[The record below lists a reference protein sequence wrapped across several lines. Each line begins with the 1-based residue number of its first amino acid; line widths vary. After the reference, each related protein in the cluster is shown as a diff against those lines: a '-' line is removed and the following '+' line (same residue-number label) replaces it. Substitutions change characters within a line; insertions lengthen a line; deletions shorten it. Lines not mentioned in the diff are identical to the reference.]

1 MKTTN
6 TPPYQGDTGKEE
18 PKINY
23 ETAGEKYVALEKE
36 VERIEKEAK
45 TKTAELKKVMVD
57 LENWFTLKAQEDGLS
72 NIKTAVGTAYWSVH
86 HKATV
91 ASRDALFGYCRA
103 NDAWDLL
110 EARASKEAVKSFI
123 EGHGI
128 PPPGVNYASV
138 KVFNFRKSTKE

>member
-1 MKTTN
+1 M
-6 TPPYQGDTGKEE
+6 
-18 PKINY
+18 NY

-45 TKTAELKKVMVD
+45 VKTAELKKVMLD
-57 LENWFTLKAQEDGLS
+57 LENWFTLKAGEDGLA

-91 ASRDALFGYCRA
+91 ASRDALFEYCKQK
-103 NDAWDLL
+103 DAWDLL

-123 EGHGI
+123 AGHGI
-128 PPPGVNYASV
+128 PPPGVNYAAV
-138 KVFNFRKSTKE
+138 KVFNFRKSLEK